1 MRRLIGALVLVLGTI
16 TAIPSQAA
24 DRAAVIHSRIN
35 SSLAN
40 ILDKSDYLILVNRLD
55 ELEES
60 AVSDMPDGALKS
72 LPGLNVGVDA
82 KGRVVRQDAGAADY
96 TGAVSVSLVLDRTV
110 RPETAKLIEARLPEI
125 IGGLKDSDELKVT
138 RAGLRQPARANSAS
152 PAVTVNNVAAPSE
165 NKTSQDNLKFMAVL
179 LIATG
184 LLVWVLGRFGGRR
197 EGQNPGSPGQR
208 PEPMGPIA
216 SRETAERGADLSE
229 LDAFASAIYVLKALK
244 EGRSENLQRW
254 IDQSTLKSQRA
265 VFAVLPGWASAYIDG
280 FVSRLPHERKTQ
292 DPVVAASIYREIAVI
307 EQSLRSEHDRRL
319 AFLTWFPA
327 QGLRYVPK
335 AHQQAFSQKD
345 RHTLWHFRP
354 DLGDFVRATEL
365 ETAVGHELSKD
376 DVKSCFDSLMSWPS
390 SSLVKEPRTAK
401 GGPTPWIQ
409 AIHLLNE
416 FGPVA
421 SQLEQ
426 ARLKLNDSDFAT
438 VWRESAHLESPL
450 SWDEANRRAWLR
462 QVDPQDYQWWKS
474 LLKKAPDWSL
484 EKDLRPL
491 RLAMFR
497 FAENQ
502 PAFQS
507 WSEQEKKESAARILQ
522 SMRAVLRGEG
532 AEVDVAA

>member
-1 MRRLIGALVLVLGTI
+1 MSRALGAVLFLLCLMSGSM
-16 TAIPSQAA
+16 ASAA

-40 ILDKSDYLILVNRLD
+40 ILEKSDFLVLVNRLD
-55 ELEES
+55 ELEETGV
-60 AVSDMPDGALKS
+60 ADIPDGALKS

-82 KGRVVRQDAGAADY
+82 KGRVVRQDAGASDY
-96 TGAVSVSLVLDRTV
+96 TGAVSVSLVLDRSV
-110 RPETAKLIEARLPEI
+110 RPETVRLIETSLPEI

-138 RAGLRQPARANSAS
+138 RAGLRQPLRATTAS
-152 PAVTVNNVAAPSE
+152 PAVTVNNVSANPE
-165 NKTSQDNLKFMAVL
+165 GRGSQDNLKFMAVL

-184 LLVWVLGRFGGRR
+184 LLVWMLGRFGARR
-197 EGQNPGSPGQR
+197 DSPQSGVQAPR
-208 PEPMGPIA
+208 VDQA
-216 SRETAERGADLSE
+216 SEVGTRSSLDRSADLSE
-229 LDAFASAIYVLKALK
+229 LDSFASAIYVLKALK
-244 EGRSENLQRW
+244 EGRTENLQRW
-254 IDQSTLKSQRA
+254 IEQSAVKTQRA
-265 VFAVLPGWASAYIDG
+265 VFSVLPGWASSYIEG
-280 FVSRLPHERKTQ
+280 LVSRLPVEKRVP
-292 DPVVAASIYREIAVI
+292 DPAVATAVYREIAVI

-327 QGLRYVPK
+327 QGLRFVPK
-335 AHQQAFSQKD
+335 SHQNGFSQKD

-365 ETAVGHELSKD
+365 ETGVGHEVTSEDIKR
-376 DVKSCFDSLMSWPS
+376 CYDSLMSWPS
-390 SSLVKEPRTAK
+390 SSLVKEARASK
-401 GGPTPWIQ
+401 GGPAPWIQ

-426 ARLKLNDSDFAT
+426 ARLKLDESDFAV

-450 SWDEANRRAWLR
+450 LWDEGHRRAWLR

-474 LLKKAPDWSL
+474 LLKEAPSWVL
-484 EKDLRPL
+484 EKELRPL

-497 FAENQ
+497 FAESQ
-502 PAFQS
+502 PSFQG
-507 WSEQEKKESAARILQ
+507 WSEQEKKEAAARILQ